1 MDNKYTLRQAKESD
15 LENMYE
21 WEMESIDESLKNNPK
36 IQQFIRDD
44 VKDSLK
50 NTQMIMDGDETIG
63 MFTSATIGEYIRYI
77 GELFIV
83 TEYRNHGIGSSI
95 LKSEIDKYDRIQL
108 QVSYDNDKAIKL
120 YKSLGFEM
128 FISFDLQ
135 KMHIMEYNKRGAK

>member
-1 MDNKYTLRQAKESD
+1 MDNKYVLRQAEESD
-15 LENMYE
+15 LENMYK

-36 IQQFIRDD
+36 VQQFIRDD

-50 NTQMIMDGDETIG
+50 NTQMIMDRDKTIG
-63 MFTSATIGEYIRYI
+63 MFTSATIGGYIRYI

-108 QVSYDNDKAIKL
+108 QVSYDNGKAIKL
-120 YKSLGFEM
+120 YKSLGFE
-128 FISFDLQ
+128 IITSFDSP
-135 KMHIMEYNKRGAK
+135 KMHIMEYKR